1 MSHFSTN
8 RPAKWR
14 GFFDHETVR
23 FAALLLSA
31 GSLAAGC
38 SGPAD
43 DDQVVPRQEQSQ
55 VSPLRL
61 QILHPEVHEIRESIT
76 GTGTIGAAQTSNIGV
91 VTPGIVERVFVKV
104 GDRVKKGQPLFQTR
118 KIDYEISEQLAR
130 AELTA
135 AEARAEQARLD
146 YERAI
151 DLLDKEFISQAQLDT
166 AANSLKAANAEAGV
180 AEARLAQ
187 AAQRLADT
195 TVRAPYDGVV
205 TGRNVDEGTYKSAQ
219 TFGADSSV
227 LQLQEIKIVVAVVRV
242 PEIYVTRFDLG
253 TPGDIFVDG
262 MDDVFQAEIYAI
274 NDKVD
279 VQSRTVEVR
288 FGLANDD
295 YRIKPGLF
303 VRAEIHP
310 PERAAMLL
318 QQDAV
323 LDRSGS
329 PHVFL
334 LDDGIARV
342 RAVVL
347 REYDP
352 TNVEILSGLG
362 ENESILV
369 GPDLIRLTD
378 GDLIPDILNADR

>member
-1 MSHFSTN
+1 
-8 RPAKWR
+8 
-14 GFFDHETVR
+14 VLI
-23 FAALLLSA
+23 LLA

-38 SGPAD
+38 SGPPD
-43 DDQVVPRQEQSQ
+43 DSEDISQQEQMQ

-61 QILHPEVHEIRESIT
+61 QILHPEVREISESIT

-118 KIDYEISEQLAR
+118 KNDYEISKQLAR

-151 DLLDKEFISQAQLDT
+151 DLLDKKFISQAQLDT
-166 AANSLKAANAEAGV
+166 AANSLKAAKAEADV
-180 AEARLAQ
+180 ADARLAQ
-187 AAQRLADT
+187 ATQRLADT

-242 PEIYVTRFDLG
+242 PEIYITRLSLG
-253 TPGDIFVDG
+253 TPGDIFIDG
-262 MDDVFQAEIYAI
+262 MDDLIQAEIFAI

-279 VQSRTVEVR
+279 MRSRTVEVR

-310 PERAAMLL
+310 PERTAMLL
-318 QQDAV
+318 EQDAL

-329 PHVFL
+329 PYVFL
-334 LDDGIARV
+334 LEDGIARA
-342 RAVVL
+342 RSVVL

-352 TNVEILSGLG
+352 KKVEILSGLG
-362 ENESILV
+362 ENESILY

-378 GDLIPDILNADR
+378 GDLIPGILDADR

>member
-8 RPAKWR
+8 LPARWSVPQR
-14 GFFDHETVR
+14 QESSR
-23 FAALLLSA
+23 FVVLILLA

-38 SGPAD
+38 SGPPD
-43 DDQVVPRQEQSQ
+43 DSEDISQQEQMQ

-61 QILHPEVHEIRESIT
+61 QILHPEVREISESIT

-118 KIDYEISEQLAR
+118 KNDYEISKQLAR

-151 DLLDKEFISQAQLDT
+151 DLLDKKFISQAQLDT
-166 AANSLKAANAEAGV
+166 AANSLKAAKAEAGV
-180 AEARLAQ
+180 ADARLAQ
-187 AAQRLADT
+187 ASQRLADT

-242 PEIYVTRFDLG
+242 PEIYITRLSLG
-253 TPGDIFVDG
+253 TPSDIFIDG
-262 MDDVFQAEIYAI
+262 MDDLIQAEIFAI

-279 VQSRTVEVR
+279 MRSRTVEVR

-310 PERAAMLL
+310 PERTAMLL
-318 QQDAV
+318 EQDAL

-329 PHVFL
+329 PYVFL
-334 LDDGIARV
+334 LEDGIARA
-342 RAVVL
+342 RSVVL

-352 TNVEILSGLG
+352 KKVEILSGLG
-362 ENESILV
+362 ENESILY

-378 GDLIPDILNADR
+378 GDLIPGILDADR